1 MQSAH
6 PRMDHYRS
14 NTESDPPTEYMDL
27 IEKYLLVVPH
37 LTPYKPD
44 SVDLLQP
51 TLWHGSLH
59 LNNIYVDLNT
69 SDGRHISPPLGWI
82 MPEKPEDYVTLSEK
96 DRHNANRLYESTLC
110 HKYYEVWSAKRH
122 LQYYAAI
129 SYYDTWKSPLIQEA
143 FRSRKEF
150 AQQKMENRE
159 YIEGLMEE
167 SQGSGI
173 LPSDGIVD
181 TDDYDIVQKTN
192 YMRKEKFLLAETE
205 E

>member
-14 NTESDPPTEYMDL
+14 NTESEPPTEYMDL

-59 LNNIYVDLNT
+59 LNNIYVDLSTETITDIVDYQNT
-69 SDGRHISPPLGWI
+69 TVNLLLLQAKIPRMADISVRRSVG
-82 MPEKPEDYVTLSEK
+82 
-96 DRHNANRLYESTLC
+96 LC
-110 HKYYEVWSAKRH
+110 
-122 LQYYAAI
+122 Q
-129 SYYDTWKSPLIQEA
+129 KSQRIT
-143 FRSRKEF
+143 SRKEF
-150 AQQKMENRE
+150 AQRNMENRE

-192 YMRKEKFLLAETE
+192 YMKKEKFLLAETE